1 MWSFSTISN
10 PTGAQLAYSDGMLL
24 NASRG
29 GNGISSRL
37 IVDGQGFFDIT
48 DYCPGHGAAYV
59 DFNGR
64 QLGYNLPSGSFSLTL
79 PGSSAFIAQLDGF
92 SEPQVSGP
100 LKPFPAISAADAA
113 YLTGMFNEKYVPYQ
127 NIPDAPG
134 KTTQQIIALGQQ
146 YFPFTPWSFQLAM
159 SVYDWTTAS
168 FTRMVLM
175 KIFEYTGIGS
185 PPYPLDLSSIA
196 AAIWQSNWDTYNP
209 QNVDYMRSFM
219 MVPANFR
226 QNVFQQLQANYAALQ
241 NFSTVENRLL
251 AAAFQSMPR
260 TGTEAMPQL
269 FSGQVDVYQ
278 LGIEHFGIEFLQ
290 CPLNA
295 GSTSFPLQIP
305 LADALVNYIQVG
317 DSITTKMVW
326 SFANSMEEAMK
337 YQNGIIL
344 VANPPVG
351 AVVWDSAS
359 YITPLSDDPAKI
371 EYTFAPGTTFLVQ
384 SVQTQIIGEKPAVVI
399 TLQPS

>member
-1 MWSFSTISN
+1 MWSLNTINN
-10 PTGAQLAYSDGMLL
+10 PTGSKLAFSDSLPL

-37 IVDGQGFFDIT
+37 IVNGQGFLDIT

-59 DFNGR
+59 DFNGQR
-64 QLGYNLPSGSFSLTL
+64 LGYNLLTGSFTLTL
-79 PGSSAFIAQLDGF
+79 PGSGTFIAQLDG
-92 SEPQVSGP
+92 SSKSQVSGS

-113 YLTGMFNEKYVPYQ
+113 YLTEMFNEKYVPYQ

-134 KTTQQIIALGQQ
+134 KTTQQITALGQQ
-146 YFPFTPWSFQLAM
+146 YFPFTPWSFQLAI

-175 KIFEYTGIGS
+175 EIFEYTGIGI
-185 PPYPLDLSSIA
+185 PPYPLDLPSIA
-196 AAIWQSNWDTYNP
+196 AAIWESNWGTYTP

-219 MVPANFR
+219 MVPASS
-226 QNVFQQLQANYAALQ
+226 QQDVLQQLQANYVDLQ

-260 TGTEAMPQL
+260 TGTKAMPQL
-269 FSGQVDVYQ
+269 FSGQVDIYQ
-278 LGIEHFGIEFLQ
+278 LGTEHFGIEFLE
-290 CPLNA
+290 CPLNI
-295 GSTSFPLQIP
+295 GSTSVPLQIP
-305 LADALVNYIQVG
+305 LTDALASYIRLG
-317 DSITTKMVW
+317 DSITTKMAW
-326 SFANSMEEAMK
+326 SFGSSMEEAMK

-344 VANPPVG
+344 VVNPPTG

-359 YITPLSDDPAKI
+359 YITPLSDDATKI

-384 SVQTQIIGEKPAVVI
+384 SVQTQTIDGKPAVLI
-399 TLQPS
+399 TLQSS